1 MAHTSIPLSELLSS
15 VISSASQLVKAEIR
29 LFRAEMLGKLTD
41 GLRPVILVA
50 AASGLLFLGTLVL
63 TMALVLWLIS
73 VGVEPFLAALGV
85 AIAFLIAGGA
95 CLSAALSRF
104 RQVDLTPARTL
115 AQMREDAI
123 VIKGETHG

>member
-1 MAHTSIPLSELLSS
+1 MAHPSIPLSELLSS
-15 VISSASQLVKAEIR
+15 VVSSASQLAQAEIR

-50 AASGLLFLGTLVL
+50 IASGLLFLGTFVL

-85 AIAFLIAGGA
+85 AVAFLIAGGA

-104 RQVDLTPARTL
+104 RRVDLTPARTL

-123 VIKGETHG
+123 VIKGEIHG